1 MAGVGSEKVFENDK
15 VIVWNFTLEPG
26 ECTPLH
32 THEHNYM
39 WYAIAGAPLQI
50 YDEEGKDLG
59 VFDVPTGGIFSLK
72 PATSRCSPRLAKA
85 RACLQLTRLS
95 IPGPPRTAKSSSNT
109 NSPPLLRRCLLRPNI
124 VVLSASARTVR

>member
-85 RACLQLTRLS
+85 RACRQRTRLS
-95 IPGPPRTAKSSSNT
+95 MPGPPRTAKSSSNT
-109 NSPPLLRRCLLRPNI
+109 NSPTITTMFVAAEHRR
-124 VVLSASARTVR
+124 LSSARENS